1 MAVTEESRYEVHKYF
16 EETMG
21 RERATTLMEL
31 LPPVGWGDVATKQ
44 DVLLLKEDIEQLR
57 VATKQDLLAL
67 REWVSERTATKDDVH
82 QMHTSLLRELRI
94 YAISLVTLMGIG
106 AVFIR

>member
-1 MAVTEESRYEVHKYF
+1 MAVTEESRYEVHKHF

-44 DVLLLKEDIEQLR
+44 D
-57 VATKQDLLAL
+57 LLAL
-67 REWVSERTATKDDVH
+67 REWASERMATKSDVH
-82 QMHTSLLRELRI
+82 QVHTSLLRELRI
-94 YAISLVTLMGIG
+94 YAITLFTLMGIG
-106 AVFIR
+106 AAFFR